1 MSLPE
6 KEAGS
11 KGVWPLV
18 SLSPDGRVLA
28 VSVQTSLFLY
38 LTNNGELA
46 ESMRDVHRGHY
57 KFVVMGPLL
66 PFFWRQVVAVI
77 VILGCGIT
85 PPGLQAQVDDL
96 EQRIAKATT
105 NESFKV
111 RYCA

>member
-46 ESMRDVHRGHY
+46 ESMRDVHRDTISSLSWDPSSRFLASGGGGDRHIR
-57 KFVVMGPLL
+57 V
-66 PFFWRQVVAVI
+66 WHN
-77 VILGCGIT
+77 T
-85 PPGLQAQVDDL
+85 PGLQAQVDDL

-111 RYCA
+111 RYCV